1 MQSTDNEKEKIMNTI
16 ATNNQS
22 SQQNQAFNGDTH
34 QTACVRN
41 FYAQPYSLDA
51 GGFYFS
57 DFEEYQQKVEALR
70 DCWGNQVEEF
80 EIQFID
86 GSSEE
91 CSLFQACGVNQA
103 NLEAFLEMLDE
114 VADYQQSALYYL
126 CAVQGYSMSDAM
138 GKLDEVTIY
147 AGSLEDASTELFDEC
162 YAHQIPENLRVYIDY
177 SAFARDCQY
186 SGDMAEFEFA
196 GETCTCT
203 NANSI

>member
-1 MQSTDNEKEKIMNTI
+1 MNTI

-22 SQQNQAFNGDTH
+22 SQQQAFNGDTH

-41 FYAQPYSLDA
+41 FYAQPDSLDA

-57 DFEEYQQKVEALR
+57 DFEDYEAKVEALR
-70 DCWGNQVEEF
+70 DCWGNPVEEF

-86 GSSEE
+86 GSSEQ
-91 CSLFQACGVNQA
+91 SALFQACGVGQA

-114 VADYQQSALYYL
+114 VPEYQFSALYYL
-126 CAVQGYSMSDAM
+126 CGVQGYGMAEALD
-138 GKLDEVTIY
+138 KLDEVTIFS
-147 AGSLEDASTELFDEC
+147 GSLEDASAELFDEC
-162 YAHQIPENLRVYIDY
+162 YAHEIPENLRVYIDY
-177 SAFARDCQY
+177 SAFARDCLCG
-186 SGDMAEFEFA
+186 GDMAEFEFA